1 MLGLGYASVPAV
13 KQYLQ
18 YAQTLALDIDA
29 MLLQS
34 GISPA
39 IMTQENERITGEQLQ
54 QLLALLITEI
64 DDPLFGLK
72 SGELVQTGSYS
83 VLGYITMTCATFAEV
98 LECVQPYEKLVG
110 DMGVTSIVNR
120 SDEVQVHWHCAY
132 PMPIVREQMIDNIF
146 ASWVLYSRWLSG
158 QELHPKYVH
167 LQRQQPSE
175 AEVLYYE
182 KVFACPVLFAQADNC
197 VVFPHSYLAVPLRQP
212 DNFLRKTLEQHALQ
226 QMSALEKPQTFSVQV
241 KDIICF
247 LLAKGITRKDMVA
260 AQLNMSEKT
269 LQRKLQLEETSYQ
282 KLLDEARLQ
291 LAQQYLCNSN
301 LSFDSI
307 AMQLGFAEVRS
318 FFRRFKIWTGQT
330 PSEYRESF
338 SK

>member
-18 YAQTLALDIDA
+18 YAETLELDIDA
-29 MLLQS
+29 LLVQS

-39 IMTQENERITGEQLQ
+39 IMTQENERISGGQLQ
-54 QLLALLITEI
+54 QLLALLIAEI
-64 DDPLFGLK
+64 NDPLFGLK

-98 LECVQPYEKLVG
+98 LEYVQPYEKLVG
-110 DMGVTSIVNR
+110 DMGVTSMVKNH
-120 SDEVQVHWHCAY
+120 DEIQVHWHCAY
-132 PMPIVREQMIDNIF
+132 PMSVVREQMIDNIF

-158 QELHPKYVH
+158 LDLHPKCVH
-167 LQRQQPSE
+167 LQRQQPSQT
-175 AEVLYYE
+175 EVLYYE
-182 KVFACPVLFAQADNC
+182 KVFACPVLFAQAENC
-197 VVFPHSYLAVPLRQP
+197 VVFPISYLAISLRQP

-226 QMSALEKPQTFSVQV
+226 QMSVLEKSQSLSVQV
-241 KDIICF
+241 KDIIRF

-260 AQLNMSEKT
+260 SQLNMSEKT
-269 LQRKLQLEETSYQ
+269 LQRKLQLETTSYQ

-291 LAQQYLCNSN
+291 LAQEYLCNTN

-318 FFRRFKIWTGQT
+318 FFRRFKLWTGQT
-330 PSEYRESF
+330 PSEYRDS
-338 SK
+338 SSD

>member
-1 MLGLGYASVPAV
+1 M
-13 KQYLQ
+13 
-18 YAQTLALDIDA
+18 
-29 MLLQS
+29 
-34 GISPA
+34 
-39 IMTQENERITGEQLQ
+39 
-54 QLLALLITEI
+54 
-64 DDPLFGLK
+64 
-72 SGELVQTGSYS
+72 
-83 VLGYITMTCATFAEV
+83 
-98 LECVQPYEKLVG
+98 
-110 DMGVTSIVNR
+110 
-120 SDEVQVHWHCAY
+120 
-132 PMPIVREQMIDNIF
+132 
-146 ASWVLYSRWLSG
+146 
-158 QELHPKYVH
+158 
-167 LQRQQPSE
+167 
-175 AEVLYYE
+175 LYYE

-197 VVFPHSYLAVPLRQP
+197 VVFPHSYLAVPLRQL

-269 LQRKLQLEETSYQ
+269 LQRKLQLEATSYQ
-282 KLLDEARLQ
+282 TLLDEARLQ
-291 LAQQYLCNSN
+291 LAQQYLCNSK